1 MNRDIIKKE
10 LEDNKLD
17 PNSFDYLYKYLK
29 DNDLLDRLEKYT
41 ERLLNGEPVQ
51 YVIGNVSFYGMN
63 ITVNKNVLIP
73 RFETELLVDKSIKY
87 IKKIFNKVVDV
98 IDIGTGSG
106 CIAITINKM
115 INSNVDAIDISS
127 EALEVAKYNNIKNN
141 TNVNFFISNVFENV
155 NKKYDVIISNPPYI
169 SKSEEIMDIVKNNEP
184 YMALYADM
192 NGLYFYDKI
201 LKECSLF
208 LKEKYMIAFEIGENQ
223 GNDIKKMVKKYL
235 NNVSISIEKDYSGR
249 DRFVFIFGGVS
260 DGMLL

>member
-115 INSNVDAIDISS
+115 INS
-127 EALEVAKYNNIKNN
+127 
-141 TNVNFFISNVFENV
+141 
-155 NKKYDVIISNPPYI
+155 
-169 SKSEEIMDIVKNNEP
+169 
-184 YMALYADM
+184 
-192 NGLYFYDKI
+192 
-201 LKECSLF
+201 
-208 LKEKYMIAFEIGENQ
+208 
-223 GNDIKKMVKKYL
+223 
-235 NNVSISIEKDYSGR
+235 
-249 DRFVFIFGGVS
+249 
-260 DGMLL
+260 